1 MSNQKIAYPNIL
13 ITGVSSSIGYMVA
26 KLIQTYQG
34 LGALYFANNDANC
47 PAQALCSSPLIIS
60 EVFEQDYFDYLYR
73 LIQKHKIDILIP
85 CTLGQIKLLSR
96 HKKEI
101 YELGCRVLTE
111 NHTMIDIYYDK
122 LSTIH
127 YLQQRE
133 IPVLKTSEISEI
145 NGKCQFPNLSYPF
158 FIKPRL
164 GSGSRGIRVIHNES
178 EFLNWDSDKLDKL
191 GPYIAQ
197 EYLDHTLE
205 EYSCSCTYSKD
216 GLLKDIM
223 AIQRKA
229 MDSVTTKAEY
239 NKTCEIV
246 EESIRAIASR
256 LGGQY
261 VLNLQFKVRCD
272 VPYIFEINPRL
283 GSAEAIR
290 IQFGMDALYSVLSEY
305 CEVDREVQ
313 PKRYGTVWRVYEEV
327 FVPAEILVR

>member
-1 MSNQKIAYPNIL
+1 MSNQKIVYPNVL
-13 ITGVSSSIGYMVA
+13 IAGVSSSIGYMVA
-26 KLIQTYQG
+26 KQIQKYLG
-34 LGALYFANNDANC
+34 LGSVYFANKDANC
-47 PAQALCSSPLIIS
+47 PAYALCHSLLIIPEVS
-60 EVFEQDYFDYLYR
+60 EKNYLDYLYR
-73 LIQKHKIDILIP
+73 LILKHKIDILIP

-96 HKKEI
+96 HQREI

-127 YLQQRE
+127 YLRQRG
-133 IPVLKTSEISEI
+133 IPVLKTSEISEM
-145 NGKCQFPNLSYPF
+145 NGKCQFPNLSYPY

-178 EFLNWDSDKLDKL
+178 DFLNWDSDKSCKL

-197 EYLDHTLE
+197 EYLDHSLE

-216 GLLKDIM
+216 GSLKDIM

-239 NKTCEIV
+239 NTTCEIV

-261 VLNLQFKVRCD
+261 VLNLQFKVSCD
-272 VPYIFEINPRL
+272 LPYIFEINPRL

-313 PKRYGTVWRVYEEV
+313 SKRYGAVWRVYEEV
-327 FVPAEILVR
+327 FVPAEILGR